1 MDNLEI
7 KTQSEE
13 SGSTAEYESES
24 PNIDASKKKRSI
36 LGIGILLISVLI
48 LLFLM
53 TAGSSKIINSK
64 KLNSYSSSVY
74 SNKLVFETLL
84 LGETLEETDYDTWT
98 RIVKSVTQVHSGVW
112 QEYPEDQMIGIT
124 DGAMTIFIS
133 FDNYDNQLSR
143 ISISSNSTDKDVA
156 NTYAVILIDSANNYS
171 FQGMQFDNKSNLVK
185 EQQFE
190 DEGQFTQFVN
200 YLTDPI

>member
-1 MDNLEI
+1 
-7 KTQSEE
+7 
-13 SGSTAEYESES
+13 
-24 PNIDASKKKRSI
+24 
-36 LGIGILLISVLI
+36 
-48 LLFLM
+48 M

-124 DGAMTIFIS
+124 DGEMTIFIS

>member
-1 MDNLEI
+1 
-7 KTQSEE
+7 
-13 SGSTAEYESES
+13 
-24 PNIDASKKKRSI
+24 
-36 LGIGILLISVLI
+36 
-48 LLFLM
+48 
-53 TAGSSKIINSK
+53 
-64 KLNSYSSSVY
+64 
-74 SNKLVFETLL
+74 
-84 LGETLEETDYDTWT
+84 
-98 RIVKSVTQVHSGVW
+98 
-112 QEYPEDQMIGIT
+112 MIGIT
-124 DGAMTIFIS
+124 DGEMTIFIS